1 MLVPFGAELFG
12 IAQQRALA
20 GLLLSIIIISG
31 MLARFVWIIVIQGGE
46 CLAQIAQTH
55 DASLLCHTEAT
66 VEGCAGAAIAVVACI
81 GKVLLVGMLEGET
94 LERCLL

>member
-20 GLLLSIIIISG
+20 GLLLLSIIISG
-31 MLARFVWIIVIQGGE
+31 MLVRFVWIIVIQGGE
-46 CLAQIAQTH
+46 LAQIAQTH

-81 GKVLLVGMLEGET
+81 GKVLQVGMLEEET

>member
-1 MLVPFGAELFG
+1 MVLVPFGAELFG

-20 GLLLSIIIISG
+20 GRLLSIIISG
-31 MLARFVWIIVIQGGE
+31 MLVRFVWIIVIQGGE
-46 CLAQIAQTH
+46 LAQIAQTH

-81 GKVLLVGMLEGET
+81 GKVLQVGMLEEET